1 MGLYILS
8 SYVTC
13 TCQARFCGSA
23 RRWALRPAAPGR
35 ARAEMGPAKTQAKR
49 APSPRGSCGGEK
61 SPTWARRQF
70 CLRNPALSGLP
81 GAKLSLRGRLD
92 FSLSSP
98 GPGSGRETEA
108 RSIPGPVFLHRP
120 FWVPPAQPGRPGRGR
135 AGRSRRNKGAVR
147 EMNRKPGSPL
157 PRTLVRRRQSHAQP
171 GARRSLARRG
181 AERVGAGPGVAVGD
195 QGASAPAGLA
205 LGFS

>member
-1 MGLYILS
+1 MAALGGG
-8 SYVTC
+8 
-13 TCQARFCGSA
+13 RFAPQPPGEPGPK
-23 RRWALRPAAPGR
+23 WALRRHKPSERRLHAAAAAVRNLRRGR
-35 ARAEMGPAKTQAKR
+35 AGNFACGIRRFRACLE
-49 APSPRGSCGGEK
+49 PSCLCGEGW
-61 SPTWARRQF
+61 TF
-70 CLRNPALSGLP
+70 
-81 GAKLSLRGRLD
+81 
-92 FSLSSP
+92 LSSP

-120 FWVPPAQPGRPGRGR
+120 FWVPPAQPGRPGCGR
-135 AGRSRRNKGAVR
+135 PGRSRRNKGAVR

-157 PRTLVRRRQSHAQP
+157 PRTLVQRRQSHAQP